1 VRPEPANDQDQF
13 ADMPDITPRPD
24 ARRGRRSAP
33 AASPSPR
40 SGTSRRGAPADDWF
54 FRHIVSSM
62 RNGVLAIHRD
72 GTLALMN
79 DEAYRIFA
87 LTRHPDDLGRP
98 FSEVLRDRQDVARV
112 LGSAFEL
119 SHLPNRA
126 ELRLKDLNRVIG
138 YTLSLVKDDDG
149 RPTGAVLFF
158 KDLTQVEQL
167 EERERLR
174 DRLASLGEMA
184 AGVAHELK
192 NPLAGIEVMAG
203 LLRRRV
209 SDSPDARSLLADII
223 SEAKLANAIVVEM
236 LEFVRPVRLQVER
249 TDITDVLTQ
258 AVTLAE
264 AKATRGSIEVTVH
277 VAPDLPMID
286 GDHHQLSQVFINLVA
301 NAFEALEGKGHITIT
316 VVTGAIEPDPAF
328 TSDTTASTPTV
339 VVEVSDDGPGV
350 PEHLADKIF
359 NPFFTTKPQGSGLG
373 LAIVRKI
380 VDAHDGRI
388 DLSSGPQ
395 SGTRFRVTLP
405 VTTTSG
411 WFK

>member
-1 VRPEPANDQDQF
+1 
-13 ADMPDITPRPD
+13 
-24 ARRGRRSAP
+24 
-33 AASPSPR
+33 
-40 SGTSRRGAPADDWF
+40 
-54 FRHIVSSM
+54 
-62 RNGVLAIHRD
+62 
-72 GTLALMN
+72 
-79 DEAYRIFA
+79 
-87 LTRHPDDLGRP
+87 
-98 FSEVLRDRQDVARV
+98 
-112 LGSAFEL
+112 
-119 SHLPNRA
+119 
-126 ELRLKDLNRVIG
+126 
-138 YTLSLVKDDDG
+138 
-149 RPTGAVLFF
+149 
-158 KDLTQVEQL
+158 
-167 EERERLR
+167 
-174 DRLASLGEMA
+174 
-184 AGVAHELK
+184 
-192 NPLAGIEVMAG
+192 
-203 LLRRRV
+203 
-209 SDSPDARSLLADII
+209 
-223 SEAKLANAIVVEM
+223 M